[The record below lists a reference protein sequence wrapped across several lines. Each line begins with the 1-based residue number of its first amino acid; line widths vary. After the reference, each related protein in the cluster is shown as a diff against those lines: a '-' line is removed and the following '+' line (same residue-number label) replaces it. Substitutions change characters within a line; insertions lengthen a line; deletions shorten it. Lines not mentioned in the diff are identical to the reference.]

1 MCHCRITTGE
11 EVITGRSSGNPR
23 SLAEIIFDSHFQF
36 ILKQCLKPE
45 LGSCLVTYKV
55 VTLYD
60 TIKQS
65 NF

>member
-1 MCHCRITTGE
+1 M
-11 EVITGRSSGNPR
+11 GRSSGNPR

>member
-11 EVITGRSSGNPR
+11 EVIMRSSSGNPR
-23 SLAEIIFDSHFQF
+23 SLAEIIFDSHLQF
-36 ILKQCLKPE
+36 ILKKCLQPE

-55 VTLYD
+55 VSLYD
-60 TIKQS
+60 MIKQS